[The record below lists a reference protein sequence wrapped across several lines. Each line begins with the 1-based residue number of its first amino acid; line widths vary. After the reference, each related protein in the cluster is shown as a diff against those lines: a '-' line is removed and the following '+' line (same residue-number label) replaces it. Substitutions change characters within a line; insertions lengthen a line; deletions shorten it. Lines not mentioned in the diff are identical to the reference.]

1 MIMEHDQS
9 EAQKKNASLPSGNTN
24 VPLSRKNFV
33 VTGIDN
39 SDITDIAVITVNGHH
54 VHGTPSDFNADKFI
68 GATITATAPGYE
80 EKSFTADVNPDTP
93 MQITL
98 KRLECTFHKTV
109 RLTNGSKAE
118 LLLYGP
124 RVPFRSSPLR
134 GYRVEDNNIFYKGPS
149 KWAER
154 FQGFMAAVILMLAA
168 WAVYVFFLQ
177 PEVTVI
183 PDSAIE
189 LTEAQTLPA
198 EKPAEPAKSEP
209 AEPAREEVA
218 AVVYLDDNDSWLR
231 DDLELF
237 PQTKGLFDALNHYRI
252 ADILKYADVLSESD
266 NFTEIVNILR
276 AQKPGRV
283 YNGIFDTDNRAVS
296 FSRLVAKFKRPETAE
311 ELARRRQAEQPAPN
325 PGNAE

>member
-1 MIMEHDQS
+1 MEQKPK
-9 EAQKKNASLPSGNTN
+9 EAQSKTASLPSGNTT

-39 SDITDIAVITVNGHH
+39 SDITNIAVITVNGHH
-54 VHGTPSDFNADKFI
+54 VHGTPSDFNADRFA

-80 EKSFTADVNPDTP
+80 EKTFTTDVNPEKP
-93 MQITL
+93 IEITL

-149 KWAER
+149 IWAER
-154 FQGFMAAVILMLAA
+154 FQGFMAAVLLMVAV
-168 WAVYVFFLQ
+168 WAVYTFLLQ

-183 PDSAIE
+183 PDSAIVLPE
-189 LTEAQTLPA
+189 TQTVSSA
-198 EKPAEPAKSEP
+198 EEP
-209 AEPAREEVA
+209 AEEPAQENDKTPTEEA
-218 AVVYLDDNDSWLR
+218 AAIVYLDDNDSWLR

-237 PQTKGLFDALNHYRI
+237 PQTKGLFDALNHYRV
-252 ADILKYADVLSESD
+252 DEILKYSDALSASD

-283 YNGIFDTDNRAVS
+283 YNGIFDVDNRAVS
-296 FSRLVAKFKRPETAE
+296 FSRLVTKFKRPETAE
-311 ELARRRQAEQPAPN
+311 ELARRRGTENHAQGVN
-325 PGNAE
+325 NAQ